1 MSLDAILET
10 IRASGLEQVQEIDAR
25 AQAQADKI
33 LAEARQEAQRIKA
46 EACAEAAAPAVRE
59 RARILQQ
66 AHLEVIRITGDARE
80 TLVDEAIEQ
89 ARARL
94 VNIREENRYPAVL
107 RRLALDALSDL
118 AQSAEETSKVRL
130 EADPRDRERL
140 EIILQEID
148 LDLQRNYDLQC
159 AGGLAAKSEDGRVA
173 VINTLEAR
181 LERGQPYLRRYLA
194 ALFEERWWDADLES
208 SGTGHND

>member
-1 MSLDAILET
+1 MSLEAILET
-10 IRASGLEQVQEIDAR
+10 IRSSGLEQAQEINAR
-25 AQAQADKI
+25 AQIQAGKI

-59 RARILQQ
+59 RERILQQ
-66 AHLEVIRITGDARE
+66 AHLEVLRIIGDARE

-89 ARARL
+89 ARERL
-94 VNIREENRYPAVL
+94 VNIREDKRYPAVL
-107 RRLALDALSDL
+107 HRLTLDALSDL
-118 AQSAEETSKVRL
+118 ALSAEETSKVRL

-140 EIILQEID
+140 EKNLQKID
-148 LDLQRNYDLQC
+148 LNLQRSYDLQC

-194 ALFEERWWDADLES
+194 ALFEEKLWDADLERA
-208 SGTGHND
+208 GIGHND